1 MIKFFSDQMAN
12 RVNEPLVDLI
22 NVQAFIRD
30 PQSCQLAV
38 THVPYNYFVN
48 QNYESQNGY
57 FIVRTR

>member
-1 MIKFFSDQMAN
+1 MAN

-22 NVQAFIRD
+22 NVQSFN

>member
-1 MIKFFSDQMAN
+1 MAN